1 MDYKILSSIKYRQIE
16 VIAAADEFAN
26 LDILWLSAYS
36 LTNHR
41 TGWQGTMHAALANNH
56 HPGKSEVVFLPMIDL
71 SSSDENCL
79 NSTLLFI
86 ASQASYYEYTPILAF
101 YKPLMWKS
109 MLIVEND
116 EQRSPIRKIILRLG
130 GFHNTMNFSGCHL
143 MEGSG
148 LQELL
153 SLVYA
158 ENAVPYLLSGKAISR
173 AVRGHLLI
181 DSAINALVHDGNIF
195 LNDNNEV
202 GC

>member
-1 MDYKILSSIKYRQIE
+1 MSSIKYRNIE
-16 VIAAADEFAN
+16 EFAAADEFEN

-36 LTNHR
+36 LTNQR
-41 TGWQGTMHAALANNH
+41 TGWQGTMHAALANNN

-79 NSTLLFI
+79 YSTLLFI
-86 ASQASYYEYTPILAF
+86 ASQASYYGYTPILTF
-101 YKPLMWKS
+101 DQPLWWKS

-130 GFHNTMNFSGCHL
+130 GFHTIMNFSGCIEHL
-143 MEGSG
+143 MDGSG

-158 ENAVPYLLSGKAISR
+158 ENAVPHMLSGKAISR

-195 LNDNNEV
+195 QNVNNEV